1 VRPPIRDPLQR
12 RKDVL
17 LRGDRQVIEA
27 ADALAKRYGVS
38 RNDALNAILRAFVL
52 NAEAPEHFGM
62 LLAAVAAAS
71 GAAAA
76 EAYRQEAS
84 R

>member
-12 RKDVL
+12 RKNVL

-38 RNDALNAILRAFVL
+38 RNDALNAILRAFVQDSQ
-52 NAEAPEHFGM
+52 APERLGM
-62 LLAAVAAAS
+62 LLAATVAAA

>member
-1 VRPPIRDPLQR
+1 MRPSIRDPLQR

-17 LRGDRQVIEA
+17 LRGDEDVIRA
-27 ADALAKRYGVS
+27 ADALAQRYGVS

-52 NAEAPEHFGM
+52 DPAVPERFGAV
-62 LLAAVAAAS
+62 LAAVAAAA
-71 GAAAA
+71 GAATV
-76 EAYRQEAS
+76 EAIRQEAN

>member
-1 VRPPIRDPLQR
+1 MRPPIRDPLQR

-17 LRGDRQVIEA
+17 LRGERQVIDA
-27 ADALAKRYGVS
+27 ADALARRYGVS

-52 NAEAPEHFGM
+52 DPAAPERFGT
-62 LLAAVAAAS
+62 LLAAVAL
-71 GAAAA
+71 GAGVAAA